1 MMVAPVFLFAHGWA
15 GSPALWSGLVTTL
28 STRGV
33 DPADCYFWDQ
43 GYFGPATLPDLPVGR
58 PVIGIGHSLGVPLL
72 WQRGDL
78 AALVAINGF
87 TRFTATADCPTG
99 TPPRLLAQ
107 MRRRFAASPAAVL
120 DDFTQRAGLPLPDGA
135 MQADRL
141 AEGLEILDGVDVR
154 SHPAPPVLL
163 TLAGQ
168 EDVIVPPAHGVA
180 CFGPAL
186 RLVPGDHALP
196 VTAPD
201 LCADLVLEAA
211 SSC

>member
-1 MMVAPVFLFAHGWA
+1 MMAAPVFLFAHGWA
-15 GSPALWSGLVTTL
+15 GSPSIWSGLVAVL
-28 STRGV
+28 AGRGV

-58 PVIGIGHSLGVPLL
+58 PVIGIGHSLGAPLL
-72 WQRGDL
+72 WQRDDL

-87 TRFTATADCPTG
+87 TRFTAMADCPTG

-107 MRRRFAASPAAVL
+107 MRRRFAATPAAVL
-120 DDFTQRAGLPLPDGA
+120 ADFTARAGLPLPEGP

-141 AEGLEILDGVDVR
+141 GVGLEMLDGVDVR
-154 SHPAPPVLL
+154 ALPSPPVLL
-163 TLAGQ
+163 ALAGQ
-168 EDVIVPPAHGVA
+168 EDAIVPPAHAEA

-186 RLVPGDHALP
+186 RLVPGGHALP
-196 VTAPD
+196 VTASD